1 MQHIDLVKESVT
13 LSTENPRVGGSIPP
27 LGTIH
32 KIAQHKLGF
41 FMYGVQGLDENRRCG
56 SKAAAA
62 AQTAERRPQG
72 EDFDSIK
79 IRITNCASNLQRARQ
94 REARRGQTGQS
105 LFGLFRPEQPALYQK
120 INLSP
125 FILNQSSLP

>member
-1 MQHIDLVKESVT
+1 
-13 LSTENPRVGGSIPP
+13 
-27 LGTIH
+27 
-32 KIAQHKLGF
+32 
-41 FMYGVQGLDENRRCG
+41 MYGVQGLDENRRCG

-79 IRITNCASNLQRARQ
+79 IRARQ

>member
-1 MQHIDLVKESVT
+1 
-13 LSTENPRVGGSIPP
+13 
-27 LGTIH
+27 
-32 KIAQHKLGF
+32 
-41 FMYGVQGLDENRRCG
+41 MYGVQGLDENRRCG

-72 EDFDSIK
+72 
-79 IRITNCASNLQRARQ
+79 ARQ

>member
-1 MQHIDLVKESVT
+1 LQHIDLVKESVT

-56 SKAAAA
+56 S
-62 AQTAERRPQG
+62 T
-72 EDFDSIK
+72 D
-79 IRITNCASNLQRARQ
+79 CASNQQRAQ
-94 REARRGQTGQS
+94 RAKPAGGK
-105 LFGLFRPEQPALYQK
+105 QP
-120 INLSP
+120 
-125 FILNQSSLP
+125 